1 MNKSIFISILISL
14 VTLVSHAQTGA
25 DTLHYNKIY
34 YFAGTGLA
42 IPMGKTKEVLSSQL
56 FAGSM
61 GLDIALNNKNYYLY
75 PALYMFSFKYNQQM
89 DDPSYNYKVENGQS
103 SFYMLSMSV
112 GGRKQF
118 DRLNTYVYMGPTIGL
133 SNQPRADVVNERIKM
148 EVDRSIAYGTKI
160 GVGADYRFKG
170 FYLCGEVGYMYH
182 VTKIEEYPFHALSIL
197 FGLKSDITRLSAKVV
212 DFISTK
218 K

>member
-1 MNKSIFISILISL
+1 MIFFLFA
-14 VTLVSHAQTGA
+14 VHTQAQTGT

-75 PALYMFSFKYNQQM
+75 PALYMFSFKYNQQL
-89 DDPSYNYKVENGQS
+89 DDPDYNHRIENGQS

-112 GGRKQF
+112 GARKQF
-118 DRLNTYVYMGPTIGL
+118 DRLNSYLYLGPTVGL
-133 SNQPRADVVNERIKM
+133 SSEPRAEVVSDVVQI

-160 GVGADYRFKG
+160 GVGSDYKFKG
-170 FYLCGEVGYMYH
+170 FYLCGEIGYMYH
-182 VTKIEEYPFHALSIL
+182 ITKVEDRPFHALSVL
-197 FGLKSDITRLSAKVV
+197 FGLKSDITSLSGKVV
-212 DFISTK
+212 DFISSK
-218 K
+218 N